1 MSATDLRL
9 LERSFDESS
18 EAAVGTGDFAAKTAM
33 QGRPSNAQP
42 WPDGRRVVSDAMALI
57 LAGGRGSRLKELTAH
72 RSKPSLYFGGK
83 YRIVDFA
90 LSNCVNSNLR
100 RVAILTQY
108 KSHSLLSHVQRGW
121 GFLRSEVNEF
131 VELWPAQQ
139 QIDEAS
145 WYKGTADAVR
155 QNINLLRMRAPSYI
169 VVLAGDRIY
178 KMDYGQLLA
187 SHVAQRADVTVACV
201 EVPRLQASQ
210 FGIVAIDSQDRI
222 AHFIEKPAHPP
233 GLPGRPDRSLA
244 SMGVY
249 VFNAECLYDHLMR
262 DARDPASAHDFGR
275 DLIPALVPR
284 ARVYAHHF
292 ESSCVADGP
301 GAMPYWRDVG
311 TLDAY
316 WEANMDLTR
325 TEPALNLYDRQWPI
339 FTHHEQLPPAKFV
352 HDVEGRRG
360 MALNSVVSDGC
371 IVSGATVRGSVLSSR
386 VRVNSYASL
395 DGVVALPDV
404 EVGRHARLTRVIV
417 DRGCKIPAGLVVGED
432 PEADGRRFTRSESG
446 ITLITPEMLARLGA
460 EAA

>member
-1 MSATDLRL
+1 MSASDLRL
-9 LERSFDESS
+9 LERSFDERS
-18 EAAVGTGDFAAKTAM
+18 EATVETGNVVAKTAS
-33 QGRPSNAQP
+33 QVRSGNAQP
-42 WPDGRRVVSDAMALI
+42 WPDVRRVVSDAMALI

-100 RVAILTQY
+100 RIAILTQY
-108 KSHSLLSHVQRGW
+108 KSHGLLSHVQRGW

-155 QNINLLRMRAPSYI
+155 QNINLLRTRGPSYI
-169 VVLAGDRIY
+169 VVLAGDHIY

-210 FGIVAIDSQDRI
+210 FGIVAIDSRDRI
-222 AHFIEKPAHPP
+222 VDFIEKPAHPP
-233 GLPGRPDRSLA
+233 SRPGRPDTSLA

-275 DLIPALVPR
+275 DVITALVPR
-284 ARVYAHHF
+284 ARVCAHHF
-292 ESSCVADGP
+292 GSSCVADGP

-395 DGVVALPDV
+395 DGVVLSPDV

-417 DRGCKIPAGLVVGED
+417 DRDCKIPAGLVVGED
-432 PEADGRRFTRSESG
+432 PEADGRRFTRSEG
-446 ITLITPEMLARLGA
+446 GVTLITPEMLARLGT